1 MHTKLAKPLK
11 SLALLLSLSFLSGA
25 ATSTTKKH
33 AVRQGAGKKKSPAV
47 HAKAGATTR
56 SATYARTTK
65 RKASSRHSGVRG
77 HYGAPVVFRQAA
89 LREVTSDMNAP
100 SESFVNARA
109 LVPFFEQL
117 YRAGQD
123 KTAVHILQY
132 GDSHTASDDWANTM
146 RQSFQSRFGSGGP
159 GFALAGHPYRGYR
172 RFDFSGGN
180 SSGWVT
186 DGTVGHLSD
195 GRYGL
200 GGVSLTASSAGET
213 VSAEADGDIL
223 KLCYLQQPG
232 GGSMEIEEDGG
243 VIGTVSTDGDLS
255 AGFFTYSPQ
264 PGSHRYTVRTTSSLP
279 VRLFGWI
286 SERNAGVTYET
297 LGING
302 AQASMLADWDENIL
316 EAQIAERDPALILMA
331 YGTNE
336 ALSPRWDAAEYRKAL
351 LTVVARFRK
360 AAPAATIA
368 LIGPPDCFLR
378 TRRGLVPF
386 PHMEEVIRVEK
397 QVARESNCAFWD
409 WRERM
414 GGPGSKKLWVEAGLS
429 QGDYV
434 HLTTAGYQMLGNT
447 LFSDMMDEYQRFLAV
462 RVAGLMT
469 DRVAAGI

>member
-1 MHTKLAKPLK
+1 M
-11 SLALLLSLSFLSGA
+11 
-25 ATSTTKKH
+25 
-33 AVRQGAGKKKSPAV
+33 
-47 HAKAGATTR
+47 
-56 SATYARTTK
+56 
-65 RKASSRHSGVRG
+65 
-77 HYGAPVVFRQAA
+77 APVVFHQAA

-100 SESFVNARA
+100 SDSFLNARA

-117 YRAGQD
+117 YRSGQD
-123 KTAVHILQY
+123 RTPVHILQY
-132 GDSHTASDDWANTM
+132 GDSHTASDDWANAM
-146 RQSFQSRFGSGGP
+146 RQNFQARFGAGGS

-180 SSGWVT
+180 SPGWVT
-186 DGTVGHLSD
+186 EGTVGHLTD

-200 GGVSLTASSAGET
+200 GGVSLTADSPGET
-213 VSAEADGDIL
+213 VTATTEGDVL

-232 GGSMEIEEDGG
+232 GGGMEIEEDGTE
-243 VIGTVSTDGDLS
+243 IGTVSTDGDLE
-255 AGFFTYSPQ
+255 AGFFTYNPA
-264 PGSHRYTVRTTSSLP
+264 PGTHRYTVRTVSSAP

-286 SERNAGVTYET
+286 SERKTGVTYET

-302 AQASMLADWDENIL
+302 AQADMLADWDANIL
-316 EAQIAERDPALILMA
+316 AAQIAERDPALIVMA

-336 ALSPRWDAAEYRKAL
+336 ALSPRWDAVEYKKAL

-360 AAPAATIA
+360 AAPEATIA

-378 TRRGLVPF
+378 TRRGLIPF

-397 QVARESNCAFWD
+397 EVAREANCAFWD

-414 GGPGSKKLWVEAGLS
+414 GGPGSKKLWVQAGLS

-447 LFSDMMDEYQRFLAV
+447 LFSDLMDEYQRFLAV
-462 RVAGLMT
+462 RVASVT
-469 DRVAAGI
+469 AESDASAGF